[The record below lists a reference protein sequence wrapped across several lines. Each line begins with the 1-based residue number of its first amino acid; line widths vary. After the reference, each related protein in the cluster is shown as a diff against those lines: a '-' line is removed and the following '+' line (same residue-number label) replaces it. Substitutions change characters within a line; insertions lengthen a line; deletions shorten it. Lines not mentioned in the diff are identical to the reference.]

1 MLAQKQLENL
11 SGNKLPNPKRQRSDS
26 AKFLFDIIS
35 GALIFLILLIV
46 GIFLLETV
54 FRLARIGEGES
65 LEPSQTLG
73 CIHMPGKMVTFRL
86 EGYSHENLSSQRMRD
101 VEHDIVKP
109 AGVKR
114 IAVLGDSTTEGL
126 QVSMD
131 ETYARQLQNRLNA
144 NPIGYNKS
152 DRFEVL
158 NFGCASYSTGQERL
172 LYQQQVR
179 QFKPD
184 TVVVLYNFGDSAENI
199 FVPQSADHVTPR
211 PYFHLEKGT
220 EDSTSLY
227 LVEDDSVLKMNTDV
241 LQPNPIMDY
250 IRRESRIFG
259 VLSQQN
265 LMLSINEPLYT
276 KIKRV
281 IGKIPFPGTVR
292 HSTAIIHPAY
302 DLPDAMQVTAKIFS
316 ELNSEV
322 QKDGARL
329 IVVTFPNMGA
339 DPTFEKEEA
348 VLKETGR
355 KQNFAV
361 ISLTKAFLQTANSP
375 NLFLRYHF
383 SKYGHGVVANVLS
396 SFIEK
401 QKP

>member
-1 MLAQKQLENL
+1 MQVQKQLEDKEL
-11 SGNKLPNPKRQRSDS
+11 KSSSNKLPTQKMQGSDS
-26 AKFLFDIIS
+26 ARFLFDIIS
-35 GALIFLILLIV
+35 GALTFIVFLIV
-46 GIFLLETV
+46 GIVLLETV
-54 FRLARIGEGES
+54 FRIARIGEGES

-73 CIHMPGKMVTFRL
+73 CVHMPGKMVTFRL

-101 VEHDIVKP
+101 VEHAIVKP
-109 AGVKR
+109 AQVKR

-131 ETYARQLQNRLNA
+131 ETYTNQLQNRLNA
-144 NPIGYNKS
+144 NAVGNKKS

-158 NFGCASYSTGQERL
+158 NFGCASYSTAQERL

-211 PYFHLEKGT
+211 PYFYLEKRVGS
-220 EDSTSLY
+220 DTSLN
-227 LVEDDSVLKMNTDV
+227 LVEDDSVLKMNADV
-241 LQPNPIMDY
+241 LQPNPIVDY

-302 DLPDAMQVTAKIFS
+302 DLPDAMQVTSAILTFKKMA
-316 ELNSEV
+316 LN
-322 QKDGARL
+322 
-329 IVVTFPNMGA
+329 
-339 DPTFEKEEA
+339 
-348 VLKETGR
+348 
-355 KQNFAV
+355 
-361 ISLTKAFLQTANSP
+361 
-375 NLFLRYHF
+375 
-383 SKYGHGVVANVLS
+383 
-396 SFIEK
+396 
-401 QKP
+401 